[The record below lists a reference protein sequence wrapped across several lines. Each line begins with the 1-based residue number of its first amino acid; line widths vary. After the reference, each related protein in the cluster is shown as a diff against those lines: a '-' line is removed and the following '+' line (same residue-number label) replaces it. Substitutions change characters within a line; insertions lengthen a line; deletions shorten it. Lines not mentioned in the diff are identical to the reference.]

1 MTGARKLIVPGLL
14 AFALFNLLVSLG
26 VWQLNRMA
34 WKQRQIAQIETRAK
48 APPLELIDIT
58 PAMRDPASAPALDFS
73 RVKATGAFDHSRELH
88 LIAPQRQGAGWM
100 VITRFDMADGPV
112 LVMRGVAPDELRDP
126 ARRPD
131 GQVGGQITIEGR
143 IRAGEQAGW
152 LTPANDVAR
161 NAWFWRDLAGM
172 QRAAGF
178 DLSNR
183 TLPFFIELESPV
195 PPGGLPRPQL
205 DAINLRNDHLQYAI
219 TWFALSIVLIVMFFV
234 WARSQLKKDAAT

>member
-1 MTGARKLIVPGLL
+1 
-14 AFALFNLLVSLG
+14 
-26 VWQLNRMA
+26 
-34 WKQRQIAQIETRAK
+34 
-48 APPLELIDIT
+48 
-58 PAMRDPASAPALDFS
+58 
-73 RVKATGAFDHSRELH
+73 
-88 LIAPQRQGAGWM
+88 
-100 VITRFDMADGPV
+100 
-112 LVMRGVAPDELRDP
+112 
-126 ARRPD
+126 
-131 GQVGGQITIEGR
+131 
-143 IRAGEQAGW
+143 
-152 LTPANDVAR
+152 
-161 NAWFWRDLAGM
+161 M